1 MQKNQH
7 IHVAIKLQ
15 HILKADDQFRC
26 SAGLPR
32 LDLLEHLWG
41 VRDMQSAHSREQ
53 DFMAIT
59 AEIEILCQWLK
70 LKGMYSVPSPQP
82 STAGVQ
88 PNHNV
93 HFQPINLAPKS
104 PLQSSNQEIFN
115 MLLNLVDDSPR
126 PPSSSSS
133 SSIPCGQP
141 TPQGSTQSSNSSV
154 HTPIPHAPHTMVP
167 PTPYM
172 NQAAIDQHTG
182 NPALL
187 LLHITPV
194 TMAQHKQYQV
204 PGNTQTSMLA
214 PPATSVP

>member
-7 IHVAIKLQ
+7 IHVMIKLQ
-15 HILKADDQFRC
+15 HILEADDQFRH

-32 LDLLEHLWG
+32 LDLPEHLWG
-41 VRDMQSAHSREQ
+41 VCDMRSAPSREQ

-104 PLQSSNQEIFN
+104 PVQPLNQ
-115 MLLNLVDDSPR
+115 LYTS
-126 PPSSSSS
+126 
-133 SSIPCGQP
+133 
-141 TPQGSTQSSNSSV
+141 
-154 HTPIPHAPHTMVP
+154 
-167 PTPYM
+167 
-172 NQAAIDQHTG
+172 
-182 NPALL
+182 
-187 LLHITPV
+187 
-194 TMAQHKQYQV
+194 
-204 PGNTQTSMLA
+204 QT
-214 PPATSVP
+214 